1 MGDIMKLMEII
12 QDKENLM
19 EEMYSRKRKAP
30 SVVTE
35 ILSGTTTST
44 VPASAVATTGT
55 AVTIVTN
62 TSTDEQEDDVD
73 VSPCNL
79 FQAS

>member
-1 MGDIMKLMEII
+1 M
-12 QDKENLM
+12 
-19 EEMYSRKRKAP
+19 
-30 SVVTE
+30 VTE
-35 ILSGTTTST
+35 ILSGTTAST

-62 TSTDEQEDDVD
+62 TSTDEQDDVD